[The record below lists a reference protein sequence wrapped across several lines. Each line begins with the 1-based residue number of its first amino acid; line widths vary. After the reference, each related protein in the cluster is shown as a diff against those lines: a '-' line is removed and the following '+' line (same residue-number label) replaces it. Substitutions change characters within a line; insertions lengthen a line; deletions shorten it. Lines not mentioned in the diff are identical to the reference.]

1 MSSQAAGVQGK
12 HEGKHDE
19 GTFKVFVGIDW
30 GTAQHAVDVGDAAGQ
45 LLAEQTVEH
54 TSAGLT
60 RFVDWLAQ
68 LAGGALGEV
77 AVAIEVPRGALVE
90 LLLERG
96 AAVFA
101 VNPKQL
107 DRFRDRFSVAGAK
120 DDRLDARVLRSAV
133 RTDRQHFRRVA
144 VDEPLVIR
152 VRELTRAADVLQQ
165 EFMGLTNRLR
175 ELVHRIAPE
184 WLTLSPNAD
193 DPWFWML
200 VEYAATPTLGRR
212 LNGRL
217 GRGKIQRLLTSYRI
231 RRVTPEDVLRVLEQP
246 ALPVARGTVE
256 AVTGHIQLLLRRV
269 RLVHEQRQLCE
280 RELEGVLAE
289 LATADVAHPPRGPR
303 TPGPGGAATIAPAPA
318 SDPGDVAILQS
329 SPGVG
334 TLVTATFIAEARP
347 LLTLRDYESLRA
359 VTGVAPVRRQTG
371 KNKRGTVS
379 MRYACNGRLR
389 NACYHWARVSTRV
402 DAAAR
407 QYYADLRARGHSHGR
422 ALRSVADRWLRILI
436 AMLKTRTLY
445 DPTHFAKPA
454 ITVTPTSGLHPAGT
468 M

>member
-1 MSSQAAGVQGK
+1 MSSEARESQHLQQAVNDEVK
-12 HEGKHDE
+12 HE
-19 GTFKVFVGIDW
+19 FQWFVGIDW
-30 GTAQHAVDVGDAAGQ
+30 GTAQHAVDVGDVAGQ
-45 LLAEQTVEH
+45 LVAERAVEH
-54 TSAGLT
+54 TSTGLT
-60 RFVDWLAQ
+60 EFADWLAKVTDGQ
-68 LAGGALGEV
+68 LERV
-77 AVAIEVPRGALVE
+77 AVGIEVPRGALVE

-101 VNPKQL
+101 LNPKQL

-133 RTDRQHFRRVA
+133 QTDRHHFRRLT

-184 WLTLSPNAD
+184 WLTLSSNAD

-200 VEYAATPTLGRR
+200 VESAATPALGRR
-212 LNGRL
+212 LS
-217 GRGKIQRLLTSYRI
+217 RGKIERLLKSHRI
-231 RRVTPEDVLRVLEQP
+231 RRVTADEVCHVLQRP
-246 ALPVARGTVE
+246 ALTVAPGTVE

-269 RLVHEQRQLCE
+269 RLVHEQRQRCE
-280 RELEGVLAE
+280 QDLERVLTELRSTDDASPPSSRTGTSVSGTSETS
-289 LATADVAHPPRGPR
+289 TAS
-303 TPGPGGAATIAPAPA
+303 AA
-318 SDPGDVAILQS
+318 GDVAILQS
-329 SPGVG
+329 APGVG
-334 TLVTATFIAEARP
+334 TVVTATFIAEAYA
-347 LLTLRDYESLRA
+347 LLRLRDYDGLRA

-402 DAAAR
+402 DDTAR
-407 QYYADLRARGHSHGR
+407 QYYATLRARGHSHGR
-422 ALRSVADRWLRILI
+422 ALRSVADRWLRVLI
-436 AMLKTRTLY
+436 AMLKSGTLY
-445 DPTHFAKPA
+445 DPTRFATTDAGGLQPA
-454 ITVTPTSGLHPAGT
+454 TS
-468 M
+468 